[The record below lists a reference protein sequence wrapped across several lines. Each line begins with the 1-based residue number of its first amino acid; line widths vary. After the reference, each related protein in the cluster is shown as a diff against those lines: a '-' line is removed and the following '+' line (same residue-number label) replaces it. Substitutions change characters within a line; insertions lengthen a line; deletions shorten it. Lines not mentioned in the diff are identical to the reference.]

1 MLEENIKA
9 LLKVLDYKPKDGTN
23 NVYEKQY
30 SNCNYA
36 LTVDFN
42 NKKIDYGTLIKI
54 GNATTSNFA
63 KPENFIVLECVN
75 RLLEKGY
82 KPENIELE
90 KIYPSGRGHSGNL
103 DILIYDND
111 KKAYLM
117 IECKTWGNEF
127 KKEHNK
133 MIKDGGQLFTY
144 YALDRDTKYL
154 CLYTSGLNNGK
165 IEYQNNIVPIETE
178 WISLSTSKEI
188 HTHWNKSFKDNGIF
202 EPHANPYEIKHKA
215 LTYGMLTD
223 LKEED
228 SGKIFNQIMEILRH
242 NVVSDKPNAFN
253 KLLNLFVCKIIDED
267 RNESEELHFQWLDE
281 DTDESLQMRLNDL
294 YKKGMDRFLNI
305 KVTDYSEKEINNAL
319 KGIEADENFKQT
331 IKDMFIDTRLKKSPN
346 FAFKEVLDE
355 KSFKANAKIVKEIV
369 KLLQGYKFRYRQ
381 KHQFL
386 GDFFELLLNTSMKQ
400 EAGQFF
406 TPVPITRFIISSL
419 PIEEMIINKIKNG
432 DGEILPVVIDY
443 AAGSGHFLTE
453 YMEQV
458 QNILEKYGI
467 VLTQSEID
475 NFVDNLDISYATPT
489 IKNKIR
495 TWIESEKFIWAK
507 DYVYGIDL
515 DDRLVKTAKV
525 SAFFNGDGEANII
538 WANGLDN
545 FKSSEYIGKLKETQT
560 FDKKNNGQFDILISN
575 PPYSV
580 EAFKSTLKNG
590 KESFELYDSLTDN
603 SSEIECLFVERMKQL
618 LKVGGW
624 AGVVL
629 PISILSNSGIYSKTR
644 EVIFKYF
651 KVKSIVELGSGTFM
665 KTGTNTIILFL
676 ERRLD
681 SDYKEIERAIDK
693 FFNDNLDVT
702 VLGIENVFSKYVNNV
717 YENLT
722 FKDYLQLINGHQIEH
737 ELYNDY
743 KKDFDEDIEKIREL
757 EKDKLLYFIL
767 TFEQQAV
774 IVNTGQK
781 KEEKKFLGYEF
792 SERRG
797 HEGLKWLPSGTKLY
811 NENNQLDKTKA
822 NSYIYNIFNNK
833 VNEIDEK
840 LTKNIHYEYIYNL
853 FEYGTSKFD
862 KKINLN
868 KKAKL
873 QMNFDTNFSTEKLGK
888 LVELIKGV
896 NYKKEQQTYLETDNA
911 ILTADNVS
919 LNGEL
924 NIRKKVYI
932 DGAINLDNQK
942 KLIKDDIFMCF
953 SSGSKKHVGKCAYIS
968 ENLKYFAGGF
978 MCILRSKN
986 KELNMK
992 YLHILLSSEDF
1003 QNLFSNFCTGSNINN
1018 LSNEI
1023 NNIKIPL
1030 PPISIQNK
1038 IVDEVKEIEKKVHEI
1053 TLIIYN
1059 LEDNKN
1065 DLVDKCFNAS
1075 YELEQLGNIADIYNG
1090 GTPDTSNQ
1098 KYWNGNINWATLVDT
1113 KNKYLNSTQR
1123 TITEEGLNSYNATLL
1138 PVNSVLFSSRATIG
1152 DVSISKIEV
1161 ATNQGYKNFV
1171 CNHEKLHYEYLYYML
1186 KHESKNIE
1194 ELASGMT
1201 YPEISKSMI
1210 SQFKIPLPSLEEQ
1223 IIIVEKINAIENNI
1237 LKAKNDIEELKI
1249 KKDLVLRKYL

>member
-1 MLEENIKA
+1 ML
-9 LLKVLDYKPKDGTN
+9 
-23 NVYEKQY
+23 
-30 SNCNYA
+30 S
-36 LTVDFN
+36 
-42 NKKIDYGTLIKI
+42 
-54 GNATTSNFA
+54 
-63 KPENFIVLECVN
+63 
-75 RLLEKGY
+75 
-82 KPENIELE
+82 
-90 KIYPSGRGHSGNL
+90 SGRGHSGNL

-560 FDKKNNGQFDILISN
+560 PQGRKCLPTTGNFRR
-575 PPYSV
+575 
-580 EAFKSTLKNG
+580 ST
-590 KESFELYDSLTDN
+590 
-603 SSEIECLFVERMKQL
+603 
-618 LKVGGW
+618 
-624 AGVVL
+624 
-629 PISILSNSGIYSKTR
+629 
-644 EVIFKYF
+644 
-651 KVKSIVELGSGTFM
+651 
-665 KTGTNTIILFL
+665 
-676 ERRLD
+676 
-681 SDYKEIERAIDK
+681 
-693 FFNDNLDVT
+693 
-702 VLGIENVFSKYVNNV
+702 
-717 YENLT
+717 
-722 FKDYLQLINGHQIEH
+722 
-737 ELYNDY
+737 
-743 KKDFDEDIEKIREL
+743 
-757 EKDKLLYFIL
+757 
-767 TFEQQAV
+767 
-774 IVNTGQK
+774 
-781 KEEKKFLGYEF
+781 
-792 SERRG
+792 
-797 HEGLKWLPSGTKLY
+797 
-811 NENNQLDKTKA
+811 
-822 NSYIYNIFNNK
+822 
-833 VNEIDEK
+833 
-840 LTKNIHYEYIYNL
+840 
-853 FEYGTSKFD
+853 
-862 KKINLN
+862 
-868 KKAKL
+868 
-873 QMNFDTNFSTEKLGK
+873 
-888 LVELIKGV
+888 
-896 NYKKEQQTYLETDNA
+896 
-911 ILTADNVS
+911 
-919 LNGEL
+919 
-924 NIRKKVYI
+924 
-932 DGAINLDNQK
+932 
-942 KLIKDDIFMCF
+942 
-953 SSGSKKHVGKCAYIS
+953 
-968 ENLKYFAGGF
+968 
-978 MCILRSKN
+978 
-986 KELNMK
+986 
-992 YLHILLSSEDF
+992 
-1003 QNLFSNFCTGSNINN
+1003 
-1018 LSNEI
+1018 
-1023 NNIKIPL
+1023 PL
-1030 PPISIQNK
+1030 
-1038 IVDEVKEIEKKVHEI
+1038 
-1053 TLIIYN
+1053 
-1059 LEDNKN
+1059 
-1065 DLVDKCFNAS
+1065 
-1075 YELEQLGNIADIYNG
+1075 
-1090 GTPDTSNQ
+1090 
-1098 KYWNGNINWATLVDT
+1098 
-1113 KNKYLNSTQR
+1113 
-1123 TITEEGLNSYNATLL
+1123 
-1138 PVNSVLFSSRATIG
+1138 
-1152 DVSISKIEV
+1152 
-1161 ATNQGYKNFV
+1161 
-1171 CNHEKLHYEYLYYML
+1171 
-1186 KHESKNIE
+1186 
-1194 ELASGMT
+1194 
-1201 YPEISKSMI
+1201 
-1210 SQFKIPLPSLEEQ
+1210 
-1223 IIIVEKINAIENNI
+1223 
-1237 LKAKNDIEELKI
+1237 
-1249 KKDLVLRKYL
+1249 

>member
-9 LLKVLDYKPKDGTN
+9 LLKVLGYKPKNGTN
-23 NVYEKQY
+23 NVCEKQY
-30 SNCNYA
+30 SNCNYVI
-36 LTVDFN
+36 TIDFN
-42 NKKIDYGTLIKI
+42 NKKIDYGTKIKM
-54 GNATTSNFA
+54 GNATTSNFV
-63 KPENFIVLECVN
+63 KPENFVVLECVN

-154 CLYTSGLNNGK
+154 CLYTSRLNNGK

-202 EPHANPYEIKHKA
+202 EHHANPYEIKHKA

-319 KGIEADENFKQT
+319 KGVEADENFKQT

-432 DGEILPVVIDY
+432 DSEILPVVIDY

-453 YMEQV
+453 YMEHV
-458 QNILEKYGI
+458 QNILEKFGM

-475 NFVDNLDISYATPT
+475 NIVDNLDISYATPT

-545 FKSSEYIGKLKETQT
+545 FKSNEYIGKLKETQT

-702 VLGIENVFSKYVNNV
+702 VMGIENVFSKYVNNV

-833 VNEIDEK
+833 VNKIDEK

-992 YLHILLSSEDF
+992 YLHILLSSEDV

-1053 TLIIYN
+1053 TLIIDN

-1065 DLVDKCFNAS
+1065 DLVDKCFGAS

-1123 TITEEGLNSYNATLL
+1123 TITEEGLNSCNATLL

>member
-1123 TITEEGLNSYNATLL
+1123 TITEEGLNSCNATLL